1 MTDNIRSASIS
12 QFTWDGGPQ
21 GSNGSNWNGWLD
33 MHSEKFDGGVADLKA
48 KLDQAFLDLAGDGT
62 AQNPG
67 DPSNPAKLAAY
78 QTALSEYNLYR
89 MLQSNSA
96 KNLAD
101 MQKQNARNI

>member
-1 MTDNIRSASIS
+1 MVETRNLTPGLY
-12 QFTWDGGPQ
+12 TWDVGAQ
-21 GSNGSNWNGWLD
+21 GTNGANWNGWLD
-33 MHSEKFDGGVADLKA
+33 VHSERFDGGVADLKA

-62 AQNPG
+62 PANPG

-89 MLQSNSA
+89 MLQSNSS

-101 MQKQNARNI
+101 MQKQNARNLG